1 MIKISGYIVD
11 NQTNEKYGV
20 IANVIP
26 ALVKVYKENPYIIW
40 NVISLEEDDYIDDNI
55 DYHKY
60 VYFYDYSLDSA
71 IKEIKDIYGKNIDY
85 ETGSD
90 IKQEDIKNI
99 RRI

>member
-1 MIKISGYIVD
+1 MIKINGYIVD

-26 ALVKVYKENPYIIW
+26 ALVKVSKENPYIIW

-55 DYHKY
+55 DYNKY
-60 VYFYDYSLDSA
+60 VYFYDYALDA
-71 IKEIKDIYGKNIDY
+71 AVQEIKGIYGKDIEY
-85 ETGSD
+85 EIGSN